1 MSEIIKRETLF
12 ATAILLLF
20 AGVVWLFYRIM
31 APSFVALAW
40 GAILVV
46 TVQPLNARLRA
57 KVRRPWLSALMMTV
71 FVALVIIVPLVL
83 MSFSLVGE
91 VTGLYTRLQA
101 AITTQGATSTSL
113 RSIPLVQSLTRHL
126 EGVAGLSQFDIDQ
139 AALGAVG
146 RISAFIVS
154 HTTSLLANI
163 GRAILQF
170 LLILLTMYYLFKDGD
185 ALIALIKE
193 SIPLPAA
200 RAEKILA
207 HITDVVRATIY
218 GGLAVSALQGLL
230 GGLMFWIMGIPSP
243 VFWGVV
249 MAVFTLIPLL
259 GAFVIYIP
267 AAVVLALKGSII
279 KAIILAA
286 WGLGIVSQIDN
297 VLKPLLLS
305 GRTRLHPVLLFFSIM
320 GGLQVFGFL
329 GMVLGPVVASV
340 FVAVFDLYR
349 DAIRSP
355 AQVETAAEP

>member
-1 MSEIIKRETLF
+1 VTDIIKRETLF

-46 TVQPLNARLRA
+46 TVQPLNAHLRA

-71 FVALVIIVPLVL
+71 FVALVIIVPLAL
-83 MSFSLVGE
+83 LSLALVGE
-91 VTGLYTRLQA
+91 VSGLYTRLESA
-101 AITTQGATSTSL
+101 VSTQGATWADL
-113 RSIPLVQSLTRHL
+113 RSQPLVQSLTRHL
-126 EGVAGLSQFDIDQ
+126 EGVVDLSQLDINK
-139 AALGAVG
+139 AALDALGK
-146 RISAFIVS
+146 ISTFVVS
-154 HTTSLLANI
+154 HTTSVLANI
-163 GRAILQF
+163 GRTILQF
-170 LLILLTMYYLFKDGD
+170 LLVLLTMYYLFKDGD
-185 ALIALIKE
+185 ALIALVRG
-193 SIPLPAA
+193 SIPLPAKHT
-200 RAEKILA
+200 EQILA

-249 MAVFTLIPLL
+249 MAIFTLIPLL

-355 AQVETAAEP
+355 AQVDTAAEP